1 MHARTRIALTTLLVG
16 LVSAPTPALAQD
28 ARWYA
33 GFGLGLS
40 TAQDACDGISGPG
53 IACDDEDTAFK
64 LLGGYRVNPNFAV
77 EFAYTGLG
85 EASASFAGFGTI
97 SVESSGFEVLAVAT
111 APVGAQWSL
120 YGKIGLFRWDLDV
133 NDGTG
138 VVGSFSESGTD
149 LTYGLGASYDF
160 SRDSALR
167 IEYQQYTD
175 VGDPNTSGTT
185 DVSVIGAGLI
195 FRF

>member
-1 MHARTRIALTTLLVG
+1 MHARIRIALTAVLVG
-16 LVSAPTPALAQD
+16 LVSAATPALAQD

-33 GFGLGLS
+33 GFGLGQS

-53 IACDDEDTAFK
+53 IECEDQDTAFK
-64 LLGGYRVNPNFAV
+64 LFGGYRVNPNFAV
-77 EFAYTGLG
+77 EIGYTDLG
-85 EASASFAGFGTI
+85 EVSASFAGFGTI
-97 SVESSGFEVLAVAT
+97 SIESSGVEVLAVAS
-111 APVGAQWSL
+111 APLGPQWSL
-120 YGKIGLFRWDLDV
+120 YGKAGFFRWDLDV

-138 VVGSFSESGTD
+138 LVGSFSESGTD

-160 SRDSALR
+160 SRDSAFR

-175 VGDPNTSGTT
+175 IGDPPDPT